1 MPDVA
6 CVLGT
11 FNRLGML
18 KTAVESIRRSVG
30 ALSYKVVV
38 VDGGST
44 DGTCEWLFEQADIFP
59 IYQELPLTGAVAAFN
74 LGFTAAVEMLA
85 TYVCILNDDDEL
97 IGPDCEIE
105 RAVDMMQRDDAIGA
119 VALETDLRGDWTCEE
134 WNGRPYCNKGVVRRA
149 AGMAA
154 ARAAGDPEGCAWW
167 SRDHHTYASDT
178 ELGLWI
184 WRLGW
189 TVVRGLG
196 LRVHDLASKQSDA
209 MREAN
214 VAAYHKSG
222 TVAKYHA
229 RWDDPKRLEYSAED
243 AWRFGGRIVEQRKVV
258 MTKPAQAYGGGR

>member
-1 MPDVA
+1 MDVA
-6 CVLGT
+6 VVLGT
-11 FNRLGML
+11 YNRLPL
-18 KTAVESIRRSVG
+18 LQRAVASIRRSVG
-30 ALSYKVVV
+30 LLDYRIVA

-44 DGTCEWLFEQADIFP
+44 DGTCKWLFEQTDIVP
-59 IYQELPLTGAVAAFN
+59 IYQKPPLTGAVAAFN
-74 LGFTAAVEMLA
+74 LGFTYA
-85 TYVCILNDDDEL
+85 TIAEAPYVCILNDDDEL

-105 RAVDMMQRDDAIGA
+105 KAVVMMLRDAAIGA
-119 VALETDLRGDWTCEE
+119 VAFETDLRGSWACEE
-134 WNGRPYCNKGVVRRA
+134 WHGRPYCNKGVVRSV

-154 ARAAGDPEGCAWW
+154 ARAAGDSEGCCWW

-189 TVVRGLG
+189 QVVRGLG

-214 VAAYHKSG
+214 VKAYAASG

-229 RWDDPKRLEYSAED
+229 RWDDPKRLEYSLED
-243 AWRFGGRIVEQRKVV
+243 AERYGGRH
-258 MTKPAQAYGGGR
+258 T